1 MKAEAAANEEAD
13 KKAREEV
20 DKINGADSM
29 IFQVE
34 KQLQENGDKIPAEM
48 KSQIEGIVAKLK
60 TAKDAK
66 DIPGIDAATA
76 ELQQIMGQAAQN
88 MYGQPG
94 AGAQGNPGAG
104 QQGGQQAAEDVD
116 FEEVK

>member
-48 KSQIEGIVAKLK
+48 KFQIEGIVAKLK

-66 DIPGIDAATA
+66 DIAGIDAATA

>member
-94 AGAQGNPGAG
+94 QQGPNPGAG